1 MAVAELGAAWEAL
14 MQQVWKDR
22 RLHWADAPC
31 LGVLVYEI
39 AFRKFF
45 NSMKINEFYSE
56 GTKMDRTLEH
66 FDA

>member
-1 MAVAELGAAWEAL
+1 
-14 MQQVWKDR
+14 MQQAWKDR
-22 RLHWADAPC
+22 RLHWAGAPR

-45 NSMKINEFYSE
+45 NSMKIKEFHSE
-56 GTKMDRTLEH
+56 DTKMNKTPEH

>member
-1 MAVAELGAAWEAL
+1 
-14 MQQVWKDR
+14 MQQAWKDR

-45 NSMKINEFYSE
+45 NRMKINEFYSE
-56 GTKMDRTLEH
+56 DTKMGGTLEH